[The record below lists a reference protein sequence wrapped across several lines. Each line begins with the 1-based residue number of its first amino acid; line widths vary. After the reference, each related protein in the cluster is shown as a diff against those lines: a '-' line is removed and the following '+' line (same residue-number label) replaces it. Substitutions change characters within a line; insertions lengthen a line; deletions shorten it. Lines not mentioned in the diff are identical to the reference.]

1 MYNDILFNVVDEIDH
16 FTLRYRQKGIFECD
30 KANEM
35 IRKYSAYYPE
45 AAALNLKF
53 RTEEEFDTQEMS
65 DDLRSK
71 TWWHKNEYGGGVYL
85 DISCYGCFFSEWI
98 FKSHPSG
105 IISVGKK
112 KCFII

>member
-30 KANEM
+30 KANAM

-53 RTEEEFDTQEMS
+53 RNEDEFSIEEMY
-65 DDLRSK
+65 DDLIKLR
-71 TWWHKNEYGGGVYL
+71 TVLL
-85 DISCYGCFFSEWI
+85 D
-98 FKSHPSG
+98 KSG
-105 IISVGKK
+105 LK
-112 KCFII
+112 